1 MAGHVT
7 RVVDLIVR
15 TLREVTQCL
24 LEARSLNLKRGLHLS
39 LAGLLLLAHG
49 GLMAPIVVAPF
60 ATSLARAPYGV
71 DGGTATYLQPPR
83 LPSNTEAV
91 VVVSTLPEGHLGD
104 VVPAYND
111 LGIPVSALRA
121 YRAAADRSS
130 VTDPR
135 CGLSVALLAAIG
147 RVESGHARGGNVD
160 ESGTTL
166 QPILGPR
173 LDGSSG
179 VAAIAD
185 TDNGRYDGDT
195 RWDHAVGPM
204 QFIPSTW
211 AGWAADG
218 NGDGVASPHNIY
230 DATVAAGNYLCAGDR
245 DLRQTVDLH
254 AAILS
259 YNHSAEYLRIV
270 LAWLTVYS
278 GQAVAIPDIVQLGSA
293 TQVSNKASADGD
305 RPKRNTVQAAPAQPR
320 YREETD
326 SGTSS
331 PVRAAAAP
339 TRQPTAPSRPAERKV
354 PVPDKP
360 DDPAKAVKDTATKL
374 TTAELVAQTLGVN
387 P

>member
-15 TLREVTQCL
+15 TLREVPQCL
-24 LEARSLNLKRGLHLS
+24 RTARSLDLKRGLHLS
-39 LAGLLLLAHG
+39 LAGLLLLANG
-49 GLMAPIVVAPF
+49 GLVAPIVVAPF

-83 LPSNTEAV
+83 VPSNTEAV
-91 VVVSTLPEGHLGD
+91 VVVSTLPDGHLDD

-185 TDNGRYDGDT
+185 TDNGRYDGDI

-230 DATVAAGNYLCAGDR
+230 DATAAAGNYLCAGDR
-245 DLRQTVDLH
+245 DLRQTGDLH

-259 YNHSAEYLRIV
+259 YNHSTEYLRIV

-278 GQAVAIPDIVQLGSA
+278 VQAVAIPDIQLGSA
-293 TQVSNKASADGD
+293 TQVSDKNSADND
-305 RPKRNTVQAAPAQPR
+305 RSSPNTVQAAPDQPR
-320 YREETD
+320 YREETA

-339 TRQPTAPSRPAERKV
+339 TRQPTTPSRPAERNL

-360 DDPAKAVKDTATKL
+360 DDPAKAVKDTAKKL
-374 TTAELVAQTLGVN
+374 TTAELVAQTLDVN